1 MQIRSVDIDLGKTTF
16 HLVTR
21 KGANRR
27 DPTLSKLLVPSAF
40 LSAYNP
46 LSR

>member
-1 MQIRSVDIDLGKTTF
+1 VGIRAKARTVAI
-16 HLVTR
+16 
-21 KGANRR
+21 
-27 DPTLSKLLVPSAF
+27 PPLSKLLVPSAF